1 MRRHIQTQ
9 QLELLSPPPSP
20 MTTCLAAS
28 VLSDVRQALQQLLL
42 EVLDGDQRRGEDS
55 DEQDFR

>member
-1 MRRHIQTQ
+1 MRRHVQTQ

-20 MTTCLAAS
+20 MTTRLAAS

-42 EVLDGDQRRGEDS
+42 EVLDGDQPHGEDS